1 MGNGLISK
9 NHEKHLNRA
18 VQDSGTPA
26 IFAGL
31 AGEMTDALP
40 AAVVVVAG
48 LIRPEMKVQVK
59 VTAYRE

>member
-1 MGNGLISK
+1 MENHLISK
-9 NHEKHLNRA
+9 DYGNFSNQSS
-18 VQDSGTPA
+18 QDSGTSV

-31 AGEMTDALP
+31 AGEMKDALP
-40 AAVVVVAG
+40 AARVVVAG

>member
-1 MGNGLISK
+1 MENNLISK
-9 NHEKHLNRA
+9 YYGNFSNQSS
-18 VQDSGTPA
+18 QDSATSA
-26 IFAGL
+26 ILAGL